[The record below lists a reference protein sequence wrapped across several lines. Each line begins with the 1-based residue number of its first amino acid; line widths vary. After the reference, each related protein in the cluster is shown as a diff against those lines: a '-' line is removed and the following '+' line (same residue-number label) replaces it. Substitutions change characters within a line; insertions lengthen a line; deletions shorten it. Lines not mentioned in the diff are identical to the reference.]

1 MSLPSSFPRYF
12 WWIRILD
19 VTTFQVSAQL
29 TAVYPGSGGNGKAF
43 GVKIQLEYYLPSGQF
58 LHVAFSPAKE
68 NDMNYG
74 KVVQHTVA
82 L

>member
-1 MSLPSSFPRYF
+1 MSLSFSFPRYF
-12 WWIRILD
+12 LWIRILD
-19 VTTFQVSAQL
+19 ATTFQTSAQL
-29 TAVYPGSGGNGKAF
+29 AAVYFGSGGNGKVF
-43 GVKIQLEYYLPSGQF
+43 GGKIQLECYLPSGQF
-58 LHVAFSPAKE
+58 LYVAFGPVKE